1 MAEGAPAPAALQKV
15 KASGFLWK
23 KGHRVKNWKR
33 RWFILRDAYLAYF
46 EAPTKTNVRAMYC
59 FVRLPMIQC

>member
-1 MAEGAPAPAALQKV
+1 MVAAMADGLGAPPPLQQKI

-23 KGHRVKNWKR
+23 RGHRVKNWKR

-46 EAPTKTNVRAMYC
+46 EGPTKTNVRLVIL
-59 FVRLPMIQC
+59 VRI